1 MSSEESRTF
10 HVVVVETTLS
20 ASLATSFFFGG
31 MILDHTSY
39 RSVAALGVA
48 INSCTV
54 VYTLARIAEISRRR
68 TGDKG
73 VTCAQ
78 FCASVCQPRELKKMA
93 AIVTRKREQNRRLYI
108 IVILGMVVS
117 AQSAFQR
124 KYRLY
129 NYIF

>member
-1 MSSEESRTF
+1 MQVSSEESRTF

-20 ASLATSFFFGG
+20 ASLATSYFFGG

-39 RSVAALGVA
+39 RTVAALAVA
-48 INSCTV
+48 CNSCTV

-73 VTCAQ
+73 ITCGQ

-93 AIVTRKREQNRRLYI
+93 AILTKKREHSRRLYI
-108 IVILGMVVS
+108 IAILGMVVS
-117 AQSAFQR
+117 GQASIQR
-124 KYRLY
+124 KYC
-129 NYIF
+129 